1 MTEKTYEQGYKQA
14 LEDVKI
20 LVQAANLLE
29 DFGGSVGGSSSFW
42 EDVYNTDYWCKV
54 HDALNV
60 ITLGLKKDL

>member
-20 LVQAANLLE
+20 LVQAVNLLE

-42 EDVYNTDYWCKV
+42 ESVYNTDYWCKV

-60 ITLGLKKDL
+60 ITLGLKKEV